1 MANNGLIDRILAI
14 ELRDYFTAHPEQYDE
29 LRAIINNTTDR
40 GTTPLPSLR
49 GLEFVTTH
57 MARKEKGAGFYVQY
71 TNGERRFVDIY
82 NTYKTALG
90 DYKKRRFD
98 SFRRTDVFEFTI
110 PSREGA
116 PIRTTIGQ
124 LQWARWIFER
134 EIMTW
139 AKQNWS
145 SVRKEMATNLK
156 QQRQSKLLRNKQHRK
171 RATMFQQR
179 VRTGTVTI
187 TW

>member
-1 MANNGLIDRILAI
+1 MANNGFIDTILAI

-29 LRAIINNTTDR
+29 LRAIINNTAERKTS
-40 GTTPLPSLR
+40 LPSLR

-57 MARKEKGAGFYVQY
+57 MARKDKGAGFYVL
-71 TNGERRFVDIY
+71 TTSGERKFVDIY

-98 SFRRTDVFEFTI
+98 SFRRTKSFQFTI
-110 PSREGA
+110 PSREES
-116 PIRTTIGQ
+116 PITTTIGQ

-134 EIMTW
+134 QIMNW
-139 AKQNWS
+139 AKENWAT
-145 SVRKEMATNLK
+145 VRKEMATNLK
-156 QQRQSKLLRNKQHRK
+156 EQRQTKRNKQHRK
-171 RATMFQQR
+171 RATMYQQR

-187 TW
+187 QW